1 MHIKL
6 PKGTSVYVFG
16 SYLNTDF
23 PNDLDI
29 LCLYNPYSCHPKY
42 VFKKYQSMIKYLES
56 FSGLKVDITFLT
68 YKEEIESGFLAMSN
82 AVPVVKC
89 KKLAG
94 IQWINKK

>member
-1 MHIKL
+1 MRIKL
-6 PKGTSVYVFG
+6 PKNMSIYVFG

-29 LCLYNPYSCHPKY
+29 LCLYNPYNCHPKD
-42 VFKKYQSMIKYLES
+42 VFEKYQYIVESIHS

-68 YKEEIESGFLAMSN
+68 YKEEIESMFLAISN
-82 AVPVVKC
+82 AVPAINC

-94 IQWINKK
+94 IEWID